1 MDLAVLEAP
10 AAQVRI
16 IGPPPGWVF
25 GRALP
30 PRTESLRRPP
40 IIAAS
45 SRCVSAR
52 PGHPRSRGPARP
64 TYRGGLSTRSCGSE
78 ASSFSLTAPRMIK
91 ISPRTGCVG
100 LLRSRI
106 TCYFARDLV
115 TSKQN
120 KISNLTV
127 IFSRFIA
134 EAFSVSTETAD
145 RPPPRQRIEPALV
158 EPPRSPRL

>member
-30 PRTESLRRPP
+30 QRTESLRSAP

-45 SRCVSAR
+45 SDDQIL
-52 PGHPRSRGPARP
+52 PGCPMFRGPE
-64 TYRGGLSTRSCGSE
+64 LE
-78 ASSFSLTAPRMIK
+78 EHILFASNFSSSDEDKT
-91 ISPRTGCVG
+91 
-100 LLRSRI
+100 
-106 TCYFARDLV
+106 
-115 TSKQN
+115 
-120 KISNLTV
+120 SNLKA
-127 IFSRFIA
+127 IFARFIA

-145 RPPPRQRIEPALV
+145 RPPPRQRIEPRV
-158 EPPRSPRL
+158 CQQH